1 MLLAPFFR
9 KNLSTLSSSESFV
22 LKRFFLLGLSSS
34 EEIRLSGFSKF
45 NLEFLQYIVFV
56 SGSWCFS
63 IFSISSEFNG
73 RIKSIEVSEGDEI
86 DEGQIVAIL
95 E

>member
-1 MLLAPFFR
+1 MEIKTQITAIVWKIVKKKGDKVKIDDEIILL
-9 KNLSTLSSSESFV
+9 ESM
-22 LKRFFLLGLSSS
+22 KM
-34 EEIRLSGFSKF
+34 EIPIL
-45 NLEFLQYIVFV
+45 
-56 SGSWCFS
+56 
-63 IFSISSEFNG
+63 SEFNG

>member
-1 MLLAPFFR
+1 MEIKTQIRAIVWKIVKKEGDKVKIDDEIILL
-9 KNLSTLSSSESFV
+9 ESM
-22 LKRFFLLGLSSS
+22 KM
-34 EEIRLSGFSKF
+34 EIPIL
-45 NLEFLQYIVFV
+45 
-56 SGSWCFS
+56 
-63 IFSISSEFNG
+63 SEFNG